1 MTHGLDW
8 SQHARPA
15 CAALAQL
22 SLGRA
27 ARGSRRTARGGASEA
42 RRGGTAPGDGS
53 TPAHGTAGRRRLTGA
68 ESATGDGGRNEAA
81 AAARP
86 AVVRATRLGQRRSGR
101 RLSGGGVTRS
111 GNGRRER
118 GCQGGVARSG
128 KREACCR
135 DARRGDG

>member
-8 SQHARPA
+8 SQRARPA

-22 SLGRA
+22 SLDRA

-68 ESATGDGGRNEAA
+68 ESATGDGGAATAGATRWWQRRDRLRSERRGSDIGGRDGGCRAA
-81 AAARP
+81 A
-86 AVVRATRLGQRRSGR
+86 
-101 RLSGGGVTRS
+101 
-111 GNGRRER
+111 
-118 GCQGGVARSG
+118 
-128 KREACCR
+128 
-135 DARRGDG
+135 